1 MSALSKDTVRT
12 ADAILDAIK
21 EKKEPVSAGDIAK
34 EFNLTS
40 GRNHDIGRALKYL
53 VNQDKLVK
61 IGERRQSRYI
71 TTEKHLDPVSK
82 ALMTPAE
89 QAEQATVPLVPK
101 LPPRARAVP
110 VHTVE
115 VPKATLKLI
124 VKAVMQCCTPMD
136 NALQRA
142 TLQCME
148 KLI

>member
-1 MSALSKDTVRT
+1 MSALMKDTVRT
-12 ADAILDAIK
+12 ADAVLDAIK
-21 EKKEPVSAGDIAK
+21 EKREPVSAGDIAK

-53 VNQDKLVK
+53 VNQDKIVK
-61 IGERRQSRYI
+61 LGERRNSKYI
-71 TTEKHLDPVSK
+71 TTEKHLKPQPLTETEILEQNGVPPVPEVK
-82 ALMTPAE
+82 
-89 QAEQATVPLVPK
+89 PK
-101 LPPRARAVP
+101 KARAVP
-110 VHTVE
+110 VHMVE